1 MSKFFTVILRAG
13 IAAVILFGLF
23 GQIIAIPTSLSDME
37 GLGLPVGPLNE
48 IYTAVGVL
56 GVACVQV
63 ALVALWMLL
72 AMVERDSIFSMRAFR
87 WIDTIIGAALVAT
100 LLAFAMAAHL
110 TFTPTRGADNM
121 DMLSL
126 WLGSIACVGVGV
138 AFAMLMVVMRGLLRK
153 AAKLEAEMAEV
164 V

>member
-1 MSKFFTVILRAG
+1 MSRVFTIVLRAG
-13 IAAVILFGLF
+13 IGAVIFFGLF
-23 GQIIAIPTSLSDME
+23 GQIIVIPTTLADME
-37 GLGLPVGPLNE
+37 GLGLPRGPVNE
-48 IYTAVGVL
+48 IYTVVGIL

-110 TFTPTRGADNM
+110 TFAPTRRADGM

-126 WLGSIACVGVGV
+126 WLFSIACVGVGV

-153 AAKLEAEMAEV
+153 ATDLETEMAEV